1 MVPYTFVTGDLPAN
15 PSKVMCVILHINLQC
30 SAAADSLTVPHP
42 LVLSLCLAFSLSPD
56 TPHSLIV

>member
-42 LVLSLCLAFSLSPD
+42 LVLS
-56 TPHSLIV
+56 